1 MENNQTAKVTV
12 EINDRQAEEKLKS
25 LERKATDLRAKF
37 ARATEMGDTKGVQRL
52 NKEITRVNGQI
63 DKLRTRAA
71 GVRAAMQNLDKA
83 TPNELR
89 RALKLINQELNSG
102 RVARGSREWNAY
114 VAKLREVKGELRKV
128 QVEMNGVSKQ
138 ESLFSRI
145 RNGVNSWGA
154 TAAAAVGAFTGVV
167 MSGRAA
173 VKAYADMDAEQANV
187 RKYTGMTADEV
198 KKLNEAFRQMDTR
211 TSREDLNRLAQE
223 AGRLGKT
230 SMEDILGFVRAAD
243 QINVALDDLGEGAT
257 LTLSK
262 LSGIFGDEARYGTE
276 QSLLKIG
283 SVINELSQNCS
294 ASAPYL
300 AEFSSRLGGIAAQS
314 KMTISQVMAFG
325 AVLDTN
331 NLNVEAASTA
341 VGQLM
346 TKMFQDPAKIARAA
360 GIEVTKF
367 TNLVKNDMNG
377 ALIFLFEQLN
387 KKGGMSALAS
397 VFDEMGTDGAR
408 AIPVLTA
415 LAGHVEELKKQQEAA
430 NVAFAE
436 GTSVGKESN
445 VQNTT
450 VQAML
455 DKAKNKFNDLAV
467 ELGEKLLPVMRYC
480 ISGTKMFMKV
490 LNTAGT
496 FIIEYKTE
504 ILAAAAA
511 IAGYNVVMLA
521 YNTRTALATK
531 ATTLFHG
538 AMRLVHGIIPAVRLL
553 FTPLI
558 NAVQYF
564 TNGLEVNYTMQQR
577 WRKSLEAM
585 KFSHWVG
592 LVLTL
597 GAAVYALASRF
608 RSAAEEAEK
617 ARKEQQE
624 YIKSLTDLDEKS
636 AEYSKAEIA
645 RLESLYKEST
655 DEAKSKDERRIA
667 AEKLQSLYPDYFKNL
682 STEQIMVGQA
692 KTAYDQLR
700 DSILD
705 VARAR
710 AAADKIVENQKEL
723 LSLEQQQPELERQRD
738 EAKRAYDAAVAEW
751 QQALQMHNNIAVG
764 NSTDAAASYSVV
776 VEPMA
781 DRAAAMGQAYR
792 EAVAAYQQ
800 NITRQRRL
808 NNANEFLRGKYNVSA
823 DALAGPESPEVNL
836 PRTTPVNPSPAAAGS
851 ESEATKALKKELEER
866 KKAYNLA
873 LADNILAYIKG
884 ERSYQ
889 EYCDTR
895 TQLEQDYVDDI
906 LVIHQRHNLIDAE
919 GYQQALND
927 KAALLKK
934 AEEDNRKESLAVLD
948 QRLAD
953 EKDLATQAFYD
964 AAGEHFQDTEWYN
977 RQLLEADLR
986 YLNKKKELYAEGSDE
1001 RAAIER
1007 RIDELNDKDRLDRA
1021 KSLAEAVQKYREE
1034 HGDRGRA
1041 AAYAAEISTL
1051 DSLHNAG
1058 LVKEKEY
1065 QEELARIRA
1074 KYREM
1079 DMSETFKAFDRIY
1092 SRLAAL
1098 APEQIGQY
1106 DDKIT
1111 EWFVGLSDE
1120 EREAISQGF
1129 EKGFGNGVGT
1139 IMVNALDGMMTG
1151 WELFADKADMSTSE
1165 IIEKAG
1171 ELAQNVANMM
1181 GGVLST
1187 FSNYWN
1193 AERDVRIAAVTAEF
1207 DKEIE
1212 AAGNN
1217 SKKRAKLEKQKE
1229 EEIAK
1234 VKSKYNNRAM
1244 KVEIAQAIA
1253 QTAAN
1258 ALGAYGAMVKIPVVG
1273 PALAA
1278 AAAAAA
1284 LAAGMIQVATIR
1296 KQHEAEAAGYYEG
1309 GYTGRDRDNRRAV
1322 GVVHANE
1329 FVANHKAVANP
1340 ALAPVLDLIDSA
1352 QRSNTVGSLT
1362 SADVSR
1368 VLGRGS
1374 MSAISGSRP
1383 TAVPDFGALAA
1394 SAARMADV
1402 SERTG
1407 RAIDR
1412 LSENIEGGIET
1423 YMVMDGE
1430 RGFAKKYD
1438 HYRRINANPKR

>member
-12 EINDRQAEEKLKS
+12 EINDRQAEEKLKN

-37 ARATEMGDTKGVQRL
+37 ARATEIGDTKGVQRL

-198 KKLNEAFRQMDTR
+198 EKLNEAFRQMDTR

-436 GTSVGKESN
+436 GTSVGKEFN

-450 VQAML
+450 VQAGL
-455 DKAKNKFNDLAV
+455 DKAKKRFKEMAV

-480 ISGTKMFMKV
+480 ISGTSMFMKALSATV
-490 LNTAGT
+490 S
-496 FIIEYKTE
+496 FIVEYKAA
-504 ILAAAAA
+504 IIAAALAL
-511 IAGYNVVMLA
+511 AGY
-521 YNTRTALATK
+521 TAAVKWHTIALTFSNAMMKAVTASTK
-531 ATTLFHG
+531 AFTLVGKIFG
-538 AMRLVHGIIPAVRLL
+538 VAVAGM
-553 FTPLI
+553 TNSI
-558 NAVQYF
+558 QYL
-564 TNGLEVNYTMQQR
+564 TNGLNVNYTMQQR
-577 WRKSLEAM
+577 WQRAWKNFKSIGIGWLGIILALIPAVIALAKAFKGASTAQEELKKIQDEAARNAAAEIEAVRRLERVAMDANRPIKDRIEAINQLNRLVPKYNGLLDETTGKYRANHKALEDYVKSLVRSYEIM
-585 KFSHWVG
+585 
-592 LVLTL
+592 
-597 GAAVYALASRF
+597 GAKKALEEMGEERYRL
-608 RSAAEEAEK
+608 RSE
-617 ARKEQQE
+617 
-624 YIKSLTDLDEKS
+624 
-636 AEYSKAEIA
+636 
-645 RLESLYKEST
+645 
-655 DEAKSKDERRIA
+655 RIA
-667 AEKLQSLYPDYFKNL
+667 AETELAMERSFNAARGSSMTPQTSQTANIPSGSLANIGSAGRIAGLEARIRQIDRDLKDLAAKENL
-682 STEQIMVGQA
+682 VFDTYGA
-692 KTAYDQLR
+692 
-700 DSILD
+700 
-705 VARAR
+705 
-710 AAADKIVENQKEL
+710 ENFGP
-723 LSLEQQQPELERQRD
+723 QQP
-738 EAKRAYDAAVAEW
+738 
-751 QQALQMHNNIAVG
+751 
-764 NSTDAAASYSVV
+764 AS
-776 VEPMA
+776 
-781 DRAAAMGQAYR
+781 QTTT
-792 EAVAAYQQ
+792 
-800 NITRQRRL
+800 I
-808 NNANEFLRGKYNVSA
+808 
-823 DALAGPESPEVNL
+823 
-836 PRTTPVNPSPAAAGS
+836 TTPPTPTVTPGVS
-851 ESEATKALKKELEER
+851 EKEAMKALKKELEER

-873 LADNILAYIKG
+873 LADNILSYIKG

-889 EYCDTR
+889 EYCETR
-895 TQLEQDYVDDI
+895 AQLEQDYVDDV
-906 LVIHQRHNLIDAE
+906 LEIHEDHNRIDAE
-919 GYQQALND
+919 GYLQALND

-986 YLNKKKELYAEGSDE
+986 YLNKKKELYAEGSEE

-1007 RIDELNDKDRLDRA
+1007 QIDELNDKDRLDRA
-1021 KSLAEAVQKYREE
+1021 KSLADAVQKYREE

-1051 DSLHNAG
+1051 DSLHSAG

-1065 QEELARIRA
+1065 QDELARIRA

-1151 WELFADKADMSTSE
+1151 WELFADKADMSTTE

-1309 GYTGRDRDNRRAV
+1309 GYTARDRDDRRAV

-1340 ALAPVLDLIDSA
+1340 SLAPVLDLIDSA

-1368 VLGRGS
+1368 VLGRGF
-1374 MSAISGSRP
+1374 MPAISGSRT
-1383 TAVPDFGALAA
+1383 TAAPDFGALAA

>member
-12 EINDRQAEEKLKS
+12 EINDRQAEEKLKN
-25 LERKATDLRAKF
+25 LERKATGLRAKF
-37 ARATEMGDTKGVQRL
+37 AKATEMGDTKGVQRL

-198 KKLNEAFRQMDTR
+198 EKLNEAFRQMDTR

-276 QSLLKIG
+276 QSMLKIG

-430 NVAFAE
+430 SVAFAE
-436 GTSVGKESN
+436 GTSVGKEFN

-467 ELGEKLLPVMRYC
+467 ELGERLLPVMRYC
-480 ISGTKMFMKV
+480 ISGTSMFMKALSATV
-490 LNTAGT
+490 S
-496 FIIEYKTE
+496 FIVEYKAA
-504 ILAAAAA
+504 IIAAALAL
-511 IAGYNVVMLA
+511 AGY
-521 YNTRTALATK
+521 TAAVKWHTIALTFSNAMMKAVTASTK
-531 ATTLFHG
+531 AFTLVGKIFG
-538 AMRLVHGIIPAVRLL
+538 VAVAGM
-553 FTPLI
+553 TNSI
-558 NAVQYF
+558 QYL
-564 TNGLEVNYTMQQR
+564 TNGLNVNYTMQQR
-577 WRKSLEAM
+577 WQRAWKNFKSIGIGWLGIILALIPAVIALAKAFKGASTAQEELKKIKDEAAKNAAAEIEAVRRLERVAMDANRPIKDRIEAINQLNRLVPQYNALLDETTGKYRANQKALDDYVKSLVRHYELVGAKNALEEMGEKIYRLRSERIEVETELAM
-585 KFSHWVG
+585 ERTFNAVQGSSMTPQTTQTANIPVG
-592 LVLTL
+592 
-597 GAAVYALASRF
+597 GMINMIRSGRISAL
-608 RSAAEEAEK
+608 
-617 ARKEQQE
+617 
-624 YIKSLTDLDEKS
+624 
-636 AEYSKAEIA
+636 
-645 RLESLYKEST
+645 
-655 DEAKSKDERRIA
+655 ERRIRQIDRDIKNIVA
-667 AEKLQSLYPDYFKNL
+667 AENQIFDLYGAENFAPEQPVVQS
-682 STEQIMVGQA
+682 
-692 KTAYDQLR
+692 TATTT
-700 DSILD
+700 SPT
-705 VARAR
+705 
-710 AAADKIVENQKEL
+710 
-723 LSLEQQQPELERQRD
+723 SP
-738 EAKRAYDAAVAEW
+738 
-751 QQALQMHNNIAVG
+751 
-764 NSTDAAASYSVV
+764 TTT
-776 VEPMA
+776 
-781 DRAAAMGQAYR
+781 
-792 EAVAAYQQ
+792 VAA
-800 NITRQRRL
+800 
-808 NNANEFLRGKYNVSA
+808 G
-823 DALAGPESPEVNL
+823 G
-836 PRTTPVNPSPAAAGS
+836 

-884 ERSYQ
+884 ERSYR

-986 YLNKKKELYAEGSDE
+986 YLNKKKELYAEGSEE

-1007 RIDELNDKDRLDRA
+1007 QIDELNEKDRLDRV

-1065 QEELARIRA
+1065 QDELARIRA

-1092 SRLAAL
+1092 SRLATL

-1139 IMVNALDGMMTG
+1139 IMANALDGMMTG
-1151 WELFADKADMSTSE
+1151 WELFADKADMSTTE

-1193 AERDVRIAAVTAEF
+1193 AERDVRIAAVTTEF

-1374 MSAISGSRP
+1374 MSAISGSRT
-1383 TAVPDFGALAA
+1383 TAAPDFGALAA